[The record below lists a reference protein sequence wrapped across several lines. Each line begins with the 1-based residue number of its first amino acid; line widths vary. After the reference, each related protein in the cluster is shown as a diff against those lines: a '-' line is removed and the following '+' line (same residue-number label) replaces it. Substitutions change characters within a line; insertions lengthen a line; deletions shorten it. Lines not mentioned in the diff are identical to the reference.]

1 MISEEEVKSMLP
13 SKLMAFLR
21 SKDCGVDHVWAECIT
36 SSSGVALWISFLPGA
51 SCFSQMTRRWE
62 DAVKW
67 LMYYL
72 VKKGYTKGVWCVAV
86 NVLVHCVRDN
96 ENKILFQYN
105 CRSDLLRSLEKRRHS
120 LIHPLSR
127 MKVADL
133 GNHNR
138 IRSCILY
145 SKYLNADEYPSWM
158 ADDLMLTL
166 FLLDCMRYDVGGAG
180 GDWLKLSEV
189 YLLVRK
195 IMIGRAVSGDAI
207 VELTTGII
215 RHLLENGLAIVGEVE
230 MHQSGEMN
238 DSGIFR
244 DSALAQDELFAV
256 IREEIRRFS
265 ANETRDT
272 TLWLRDTEKS
282 KEFDSAHKGE
292 SIRLGEWYHKL
303 ITDFEIGFAA
313 TDDDLHVDTDH
324 FKLAARPMRY
334 RSKLKSMFSRHRY
347 ICSYAVYGS
356 KETKTGWIKTATG
369 MERPYILRVFIWD
382 EDDMITRPNALC
394 IARVSGC
401 IRLNGNTEVKVEYEK
416 GEGELKVDIVDT
428 PIHETAKNIRLRY
441 KGAETLVMLQADMAA
456 ALTRSMGEDT
466 VTRRWHGTRVLA

>member
-1 MISEEEVKSMLP
+1 MMSDNEIKSDLP
-13 SKLMAFLR
+13 KKLMAFWR
-21 SKDCGVDHVWAECIT
+21 SKCCDVVSAWAECIT
-36 SSSGVALWISFLPGA
+36 SVGGSVLLVSFLPGVT
-51 SCFSQMTRRWE
+51 CFSQMTRGWE

-67 LMYYL
+67 LVYYL
-72 VKKGYTKGVWCVAV
+72 VKNGYTKGVRGLCTS
-86 NVLVHCVRDN
+86 VLVHRVRDN
-96 ENKILFQYN
+96 ENKVLFYYS
-105 CRSDLLRSLEKRRHS
+105 CCFERLRSLERRRYS
-120 LIHPLSR
+120 LFHPLSL
-127 MKVADL
+127 MKATDMM
-133 GNHNR
+133 NHNR

-189 YLLVRK
+189 YLLIRK

-230 MHQSGEMN
+230 MHQGGEMN
-238 DSGIFR
+238 DSDIFR

-265 ANETRDT
+265 ANVTRDT

-292 SIRLGEWYHKL
+292 SKRFGEWYHKL
-303 ITDFEIGFAA
+303 IANYEIGFAA
-313 TDDDLHVDTDH
+313 TDDGLHVDTDH
-324 FKLAARPMRY
+324 FKLAAEPMRY
-334 RSKLKSMFSRHRY
+334 RAKFKTLLARCRY
-347 ICSYAVYGS
+347 ICSCAVYGS
-356 KETKTGWIKTATG
+356 RETKSGWIKAATG
-369 MERPYILRVFIWD
+369 MERPFILKVLVWD
-382 EDDMITRPNALC
+382 EKDEMTMTKALC

-401 IRLNGNTEVKVEYEK
+401 IRLNGNTEVKIEYEK
-416 GEGELKVDIVDT
+416 CQGELGVDIVDT

-441 KGAETLVMLQADMAA
+441 KGAETLVRLQSDMVMQDA
-456 ALTRSMGEDT
+456 EK
-466 VTRRWHGTRVLA
+466 

>member
-1 MISEEEVKSMLP
+1 MMSDNEIENVLP
-13 SKLMAFLR
+13 KKLMAFWR
-21 SKDCGVDHVWAECIT
+21 SKGCEVEAVWAERMAT
-36 SSSGVALWISFLPGA
+36 DGGVALWVGFLPGVA
-51 SCFSQMTRRWE
+51 CFSQMTREWE
-62 DAVKW
+62 NAAKW

-72 VKKGYTKGVWCVAV
+72 VTKGYTKGVGCFCA
-86 NVLVHCVRDN
+86 NVLLHCVRDN

-105 CRSDLLRSLEKRRHS
+105 CRSDLLRSLEKRRYS

-138 IRSCILY
+138 IRCCILY
-145 SKYLNADEYPSWM
+145 SKYLNANEYPSWM

-195 IMIGRAVSGDAI
+195 ITSGRGVSGDAT
-207 VELTTGII
+207 VERTIGII
-215 RHLLENGLAIVGEVE
+215 RYLLENELARAGEVA
-230 MHQSGEMN
+230 MLQNGEKKE
-238 DSGIFR
+238 SCVFR
-244 DSALAQDELFAV
+244 DSTLTKDKLISV
-256 IREEIRRFS
+256 IHEEIRCFS
-265 ANETRDT
+265 ANETCKT
-272 TLWLRDTEKS
+272 TLWLRDTDKS
-282 KEFDSAHKGE
+282 EEFDSAHKGE

-369 MERPYILRVFIWD
+369 MERPFVLRVFIWD

-394 IARVSGC
+394 IARVSVC
-401 IRLNGNTEVKVEYEK
+401 IRLNGNTEVKIEYEK
-416 GEGELKVDIVDT
+416 GEGELKVDIIDT
-428 PIHETAKNIRLRY
+428 PTHETAKSIRLRY
-441 KGAETLVMLQADMAA
+441 KGAETLVRLPADMTEQKENPDSVPWS
-456 ALTRSMGEDT
+456 LIRI
-466 VTRRWHGTRVLA
+466 VTEGAK